1 MTNKKQKKNNKP
13 PIKRLNISNTSQD
26 STKNKIVAL
35 FILILL
41 LTSGIGIFLLRRV
54 NFNEKNSLDNIDNK
68 DKLAVEDVKKDKL
81 SNNLLFNTTSKSKI
95 KKFNTPKHEPT
106 NLEFIEKIKKKL
118 KFHEDFRGTEKEKM
132 NITEHYVNIILNLAK
147 NSSSK
152 AHYINFV
159 LSKSSKFTLLIMP
172 NNFSTANYNELTN
185 AMQLPSDFSA
195 DPLARE
201 QSSLITL
208 SHEFWHAYMAIL
220 HSCEFNMEEILD
232 KLGKNCSPAM
242 IMEKIG
248 LIAEDLALGITDN
261 KSLIVYKIPDAPS
274 ETSVLLVDL
283 DGHGQADGSKPP
295 EAVKKAFPI
304 IFKEECATRLK
315 CEVELVDIPGT
326 YHSYGRFKN
335 NSLLI
340 TFTAKFQEIFARLAR
355 HRQEHSI
362 LPVHYEN
369 REKHFLNLVRNIA
382 LYDSNYLQLF
392 ELACKNTQGTKK
404 STSKHYFPLLEEIME
419 MLCSNKANFGEEFQQ
434 FIEDLQT
441 NNTGLAKSIVATYKA
456 GKLTREEANI
466 SSQVLQEIW
475 QYRNEPIAKKPRLSF
490 LSKAPSMLVANK
502 EATWFAGKWL
512 AVVDALNQHDE
523 ESKRQD
529 KTLAGHYVKRREHLL
544 NLLQVCNAESVDY
557 FQLFDDALKTT
568 QGCSPFTSQH
578 YFPLLKEIKEALSA
592 NQSNFKQGFDH
603 FKKLLVAECDNPLS
617 LAGIIIQKI
626 VVVAPSQENNSN
638 NNSLIM

>member
-1 MTNKKQKKNNKP
+1 
-13 PIKRLNISNTSQD
+13 
-26 STKNKIVAL
+26 
-35 FILILL
+35 
-41 LTSGIGIFLLRRV
+41 
-54 NFNEKNSLDNIDNK
+54 
-68 DKLAVEDVKKDKL
+68 
-81 SNNLLFNTTSKSKI
+81 
-95 KKFNTPKHEPT
+95 
-106 NLEFIEKIKKKL
+106 
-118 KFHEDFRGTEKEKM
+118 
-132 NITEHYVNIILNLAK
+132 
-147 NSSSK
+147 
-152 AHYINFV
+152 
-159 LSKSSKFTLLIMP
+159 
-172 NNFSTANYNELTN
+172 
-185 AMQLPSDFSA
+185 
-195 DPLARE
+195 
-201 QSSLITL
+201 
-208 SHEFWHAYMAIL
+208 
-220 HSCEFNMEEILD
+220 MEEILD